1 MRSRFA
7 DPPGPG
13 RPLPALA
20 GEAGLEAPFL
30 SAAPVVVHYE
40 PGLEARLVRNLPGGS
55 YSTPLKDARAVI
67 EELAYTAHEWQAR
80 EILLRANKRRHA
92 ERFPE
97 FVRAHS

>member
-1 MRSRFA
+1 MRNRFA

-13 RPLPALA
+13 RPLTDLA
-20 GEAGLEAPFL
+20 AEAGLEAPFL
-30 SAAPVVVHYE
+30 TQAPVIVHYE
-40 PGLEARLVRNLPGGS
+40 PGLAERLVRNLPGGS
-55 YSTPLKDARAVI
+55 YSTPLTDARAVI

-80 EILLRANKRRHA
+80 EILLRANKARHA